1 MSLFS
6 EYRYFFMQHIL
17 IMVFS
22 SPTPPASLNHLFF
35 SSRQSKQIEAPTKSI
50 RITNIHRETHILTH
64 RYPIKMQSPNILKT
78 CKV

>member
-35 SSRQSKQIEAPTKSI
+35 SSRQSKQIEAPTKKHKNHKYTQ
-50 RITNIHRETHILTH
+50 RHTHPHTQISH
-64 RYPIKMQSPNILKT
+64 KNAKP
-78 CKV
+78 